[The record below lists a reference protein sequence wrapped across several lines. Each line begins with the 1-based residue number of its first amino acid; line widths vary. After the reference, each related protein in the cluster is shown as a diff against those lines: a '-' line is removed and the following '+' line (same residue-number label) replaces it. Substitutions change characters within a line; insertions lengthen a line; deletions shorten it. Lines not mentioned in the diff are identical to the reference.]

1 MNESSRYKVR
11 IFEDEFQNEVLDDK
25 NLKFDKISY
34 NYIQEQI

>member
-11 IFEDEFQNEVLDDK
+11 IFEEEFLNEVLDDK